1 MQTFT
6 APDYITLTYRSD
18 LKFLVARW
26 QRPVTNTET
35 REGYHLI
42 LHAAQQCDCPYW
54 LLDGRRRTPA
64 DPETTAWG
72 LNEFFPSLR
81 DKLGSTV
88 YMSQLL
94 SPFYQQLT
102 HTIEAFE
109 RADTDP
115 TRTYQMRRFNDETN
129 AVQWLQEAQQREGT
143 TTAG

>member
-1 MQTFT
+1 MRTFT
-6 APDYITLTYRSD
+6 APDYLTLTYRSD

-26 QRPVTNTET
+26 LRPVSNAET
-35 REGYHLI
+35 REGYQLI
-42 LHAAQQCDCPYW
+42 LEAAQQSDCPYW

-72 LNEFFPSLR
+72 LNEFFPTLSPT
-81 DKLGSTV
+81 LGSTV

-115 TRTYQMRRFNDETN
+115 TRTYQMRRFNDETH
-129 AVQWLQEAQQREGT
+129 AVQWLQIAQQHEGRAT
-143 TTAG
+143 PS